1 MSQLRTAAL
10 VATVNALCDRLQQA
24 GEPAMAFEA
33 IGAATLQA
41 MGPGLLTINAW
52 HAGPAQIERLWSS
65 NPSAYPV
72 GGRKSKGD
80 SAWRRQLLERGEVF
94 VGEGD
99 AALAAV
105 FDDVQVI
112 RGLGCTAVVNVP
124 LCYQSRVIGTFNYLA
139 DRSAWPVAELAAL
152 RVLAALATPAVHALL
167 AARG

>member
-24 GEPAMAFEA
+24 REPAMALDA

-41 MGPGLLTINAW
+41 IGPGLLTINAW

-80 SAWRRQLLERGEVF
+80 SAWRRQLLERGELF
-94 VGEGD
+94 IGEGD

-124 LCYQSRVIGTFNYLA
+124 LCCQSRVIGTFNYLA